1 MASARSTF
9 MGVCLLVLGA
19 VLAMAQQAAPGTAP
33 ASGAAASAATNK
45 YFEFARQ
52 RLRFERYA
60 FFGPKFPG
68 CDFEDPSAVKD
79 LVGPYDISVTC
90 YDSAGQKVSAA
101 EKPGRY
107 AAVVEIKHSDGR
119 TSSRFA
125 TLCQLGSQPPAQTS
139 NALLDPVL
147 LEAAGVDKQVIAD
160 YANDPMA
167 MRMAGRV
174 SSRPGATTSA
184 AASMRAAAQSQRD
197 MFAAQ
202 LAASL
207 FDLTA
212 LKQAGKPLP
221 KDTLTHLERQWWVT
235 FKRGFYGYDKL
246 YPNAFICPKP
256 LEGKP
261 ATVVHEGTLA
271 EAGMKSDAAGNIDA
285 ACEAWLKETRV
296 GFNLVVLRHGVIVF
310 NKAYGTQAVGPNKDV
325 PFTTTTPAPMA
336 SGAKFLAGILMGEFV
351 DQGLINLDDPAD
363 KYVIPMQGIKVNRP
377 VTVRDLYL
385 HISGLAE
392 VAGDMNPDLEE
403 IVDDEYPGAEVAVN
417 HRYGGISLAL
427 GGKIMENITGE
438 SIPRLYAKHLIE
450 PLGLEITGTDSTSG
464 GAQATAMDLAK
475 VGQMM
480 VNGGAYG
487 DKRFLRPQTIQKMMP
502 IPGHDRWD
510 PPGKD
515 TRWGIGIKQID
526 SDGLSDQ
533 AYGHPGASGTCV
545 VVDPE
550 YDVVISMTRFQ
561 EGPMSFK
568 EFLQRKAKVYK
579 AVLDGIEAGK

>member
-1 MASARSTF
+1 MSTARIAFS
-9 MGVCLLVLGA
+9 GVCLLILFA
-19 VLAMAQQAAPGTAP
+19 VFAAAQQAGPASAP
-33 ASGAAASAATNK
+33 AGGAAASAATNK

-52 RLRFERYA
+52 RIRFERYCFYGTA
-60 FFGPKFPG
+60 FPG
-68 CDFEDPSAVKD
+68 CDFDDPAAVKN
-79 LVGPYDISVTC
+79 LIGPYTIAVTC
-90 YDSAGQKVSAA
+90 YDSAGQKASTA

-107 AAVVEIKHSDGR
+107 AAVVEIKRSAGLPSR
-119 TSSRFA
+119 RFA
-125 TLCQLGSQPPAQTS
+125 TLCRLGGDGPPETPGRF
-139 NALLDPVL
+139 LDPAV
-147 LEAAGVDKQVIAD
+147 LEAAGVDKQVFAD

-174 SSRPGATTSA
+174 SSRPGATTTPT
-184 AASMRAAAQSQRD
+184 ASMRAAMQAQRD

-202 LAASL
+202 MAANL

-246 YPNAFICPKP
+246 YPNAFVCPKP

-261 ATVVHEGTLA
+261 ATLVHEGTPA

-285 ACEAWLKETRV
+285 ACQAWLKETRV

-325 PFTTTTPAPMA
+325 PFTTTTSAPTA
-336 SGAKFLAGILMGEFV
+336 SGAKFFCGILMGELV
-351 DQGLINLDDPAD
+351 DQGLVNLDDSAD
-363 KYVIPMQGIKVNRP
+363 KYVIPMQGIQVKRP
-377 VTVRDLYL
+377 LTVRDCYL

-392 VAGDMNPDLEE
+392 IAGDMNPDLEE
-403 IVDDEYPGAEVAVN
+403 IVADQYPGAEVAVN
-417 HRYGGISLAL
+417 HRYGAISLAL

-438 SIPRLYAKHLIE
+438 SIPRLYARHLID

-464 GAQATAMDLAK
+464 GAQTTAMDQAII
-475 VGQMM
+475 GQMM

-487 DKRFLRPQTIQKMMP
+487 DKRFLRPETIQKMMP
-502 IPGHDRWD
+502 ISGHDRW
-510 PPGKD
+510 PPDLD
-515 TRWGIGIKQID
+515 TRWGIGVKQID

-533 AYGHPGASGTCV
+533 AYGHPGASGTCL
-545 VVDPE
+545 VVDPK
-550 YDVVISMTRFQ
+550 YDLVISMTRFE

-579 AVLDGIEAGK
+579 AVLEGIEPGK

>member
-1 MASARSTF
+1 MSTARIAFS
-9 MGVCLLVLGA
+9 GVCLLILFA
-19 VLAMAQQAAPGTAP
+19 VFAAAQQATGP
-33 ASGAAASAATNK
+33 AGEPAVTSKSL
-45 YFEFARQ
+45 EFAKQ
-52 RLRFERYA
+52 RIKFDKYLFY
-60 FFGPKFPG
+60 GDKFPT
-68 CDFEDPSAVKD
+68 CDFEDPAAAKD
-79 LVGPYDISVTC
+79 LVGPYSIAVT
-90 YDSAGQKVSAA
+90 YYNSAGQKAA
-101 EKPGRY
+101 APEKPGRY
-107 AAVVEIKHSDGR
+107 AAVVEIKRADGR
-119 TSSRFA
+119 SSRRFA
-125 TLCQLGSQPPAQTS
+125 TLCYMGTGSILVEAASQPRGMLIDPA
-139 NALLDPVL
+139 VL
-147 LEAAGVDKQVIAD
+147 AYAGVDKQVFAD

-174 SSRPGATTSA
+174 SSRPGATTTPT
-184 AASMRAAAQSQRD
+184 ASMRAAVQAQRE

-202 LAASL
+202 YAANL

-246 YPNAFICPKP
+246 YPNAFVCPKP

-261 ATVVHEGTLA
+261 ATLVHEGTPA

-285 ACEAWLKETRV
+285 ACQAWLKETRV

-325 PFTTTTPAPMA
+325 PFTTTTSAPTA
-336 SGAKFLAGILMGEFV
+336 SGAKFFCGILMGELV
-351 DQGLINLDDPAD
+351 DQGLVNLDDSAD
-363 KYVIPMQGIKVNRP
+363 KYVIPMQGIQVKRP
-377 VTVRDLYL
+377 LTVRDCYL

-392 VAGDMNPDLEE
+392 IAGDMNPDLEE
-403 IVDDEYPGAEVAVN
+403 IVADQYPGAEVAVN
-417 HRYGGISLAL
+417 HRYGAISLAL

-438 SIPRLYAKHLIE
+438 SIPRLYARHLID

-464 GAQATAMDLAK
+464 GAQTTAMDQAII
-475 VGQMM
+475 GQMM

-487 DKRFLRPQTIQKMMP
+487 DKRFLRPETIQKMMP
-502 IPGHDRWD
+502 IPGHDRW
-510 PPGKD
+510 PPDLD

-526 SDGLSDQ
+526 SDRLSDQ
-533 AYGHPGASGTCV
+533 AYGHPGASGTCL
-545 VVDPE
+545 VVDPK
-550 YDVVISMTRFQ
+550 YDLVISMTRFE

-579 AVLDGIEAGK
+579 AVLEGIEPGK